1 MSFSDVR
8 WRHHSSFMRSY
19 AFFFL
24 LDTEEPSYG
33 ASSRFFKSHY
43 CWTIDR
49 PVINYLLPCTEA
61 EFNNTYETLIIH
73 VSGKHQQWWSTKF
86 HVCTV
91 QQNRHFSFWFV
102 LSHVYYIQTPR
113 RRFLSPCW
121 PYFNLFFPLSTSQ
134 KACSWHTLTCRHLS
148 LSISTTTKKSAN
160 WIFTT
165 SQPWDLWLYFHY
177 RCYSWG
183 MYCHRLLGDVQ
194 PETFQWAAGS
204 GMCSYR
210 AQPCTHQS
218 VGALS
223 DTGCSRCALNI
234 LSELRGE

>member
-1 MSFSDVR
+1 MS
-8 WRHHSSFMRSY
+8 
-19 AFFFL
+19 A
-24 LDTEEPSYG
+24 
-33 ASSRFFKSHY
+33 
-43 CWTIDR
+43 
-49 PVINYLLPCTEA
+49 
-61 EFNNTYETLIIH
+61 
-73 VSGKHQQWWSTKF
+73 KHQQWWSTKF

-102 LSHVYYIQTPR
+102 LSHVCYIQTRR

-121 PYFNLFFPLSTSQ
+121 PYFNLSFHSPHLKKHAAGT
-134 KACSWHTLTCRHLS
+134 LS
-148 LSISTTTKKSAN
+148 LAVTFLFPYRPQQKKSAN

-165 SQPWDLWLYFHY
+165 SQPWNLWLYFHY

-183 MYCHRLLGDVQ
+183 MYCHRLLGYVQ

-204 GMCSYR
+204 EMCSYR

-223 DTGCSRCALNI
+223 DTSCSRCTLNI